1 MSHFTCLNSVC
12 VIFWVGCVN
21 GTTFFV
27 VLNIY
32 NLPYFVFCQNFVLL
46 CNTWCNR

>member
-12 VIFWVGCVN
+12 VIFWVDCVN

-32 NLPYFVFCQNFVLL
+32 NLLYCPLSKFCVAV
-46 CNTWCNR
+46 